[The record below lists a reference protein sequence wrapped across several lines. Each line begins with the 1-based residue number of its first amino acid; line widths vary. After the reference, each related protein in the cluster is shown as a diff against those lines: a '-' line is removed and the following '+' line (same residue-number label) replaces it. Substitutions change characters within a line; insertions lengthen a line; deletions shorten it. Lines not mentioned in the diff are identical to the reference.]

1 MYCRYCGQRMEEGTV
16 YCGKC
21 GFRLQDINPDFVH
34 AIKKWKNGDGEG
46 FREIYDGTYNHVY
59 SRAKCIMQ
67 EEQEALD
74 LLQEVYLVLY
84 GKMDSLENDSD
95 LFEWVTSITYR
106 QGMGRLNRETT
117 EIILTENGGET
128 FEHILSDETM
138 WEEIADKEQNAN
150 ILRQCIEKLS
160 EVQRLTVLAYYY
172 EELKVEEIVELTESS
187 MEIVKSRLCLALKN
201 LKASMEEREQ
211 KQGCKPYVFT
221 ESVLILALDMMLDE
235 GVLSE
240 ESADTLYTKVCVR
253 AGIKGTK
260 KGLVYHLFGSTWKRA
275 VIAII
280 GVTIVI
286 TTGFFAWKAGDQTEK
301 QPPARQNVVED
312 SEEDEDETQTQN
324 TAEMEKIEEPE
335 VQEPEVEVPDYYW
348 DYKAA
353 YEPIVQEMQGL
364 YGEANFNYL
373 DYSLYDMDGD
383 GVSELIIQSGMNQM
397 ELLWNV
403 YSYDIETG
411 EEYQVGYF
419 SGRHSRLCLPEGGG
433 TGIVSV
439 YGFQNEQEV
448 RRIQMT
454 SDKTLAITTI
464 DPMRMLE
471 DGEEFYKGAG
481 DLQVSTADNLDLLNT
496 THGED
501 IRLDTGYQTA
511 DGKEIYMLHQ
521 NVIASSVFQE
531 EGYNYSVNNLS
542 DGDPGTCW
550 AEGAEGHG
558 EKEALV
564 IYGDTDEKPIE
575 AEGLAIMPG
584 FCASEELYR
593 KNGVPIKITISYND
607 KVITQSLEKQ
617 FLNPSKM
624 QKEMIYIDFGEC
636 VQMDHCTII
645 IEEVRE
651 GSRYQDASISEMYL
665 YTTKGNGE
673 S

>member
-1 MYCRYCGQRMEEGTV
+1 MYCRYCGQYMEEDAV

-21 GFRLQDINPDFVH
+21 GHSLQDTNPELV
-34 AIKKWKNGDGEG
+34 
-46 FREIYDGTYNHVY
+46 
-59 SRAKCIMQ
+59 Q
-67 EEQEALD
+67 E
-74 LLQEVYLVLY
+74 
-84 GKMDSLENDSD
+84 
-95 LFEWVTSITYR
+95 
-106 QGMGRLNRETT
+106 
-117 EIILTENGGET
+117 
-128 FEHILSDETM
+128 
-138 WEEIADKEQNAN
+138 
-150 ILRQCIEKLS
+150 
-160 EVQRLTVLAYYY
+160 
-172 EELKVEEIVELTESS
+172 
-187 MEIVKSRLCLALKN
+187 
-201 LKASMEEREQ
+201 
-211 KQGCKPYVFT
+211 
-221 ESVLILALDMMLDE
+221 
-235 GVLSE
+235 SE
-240 ESADTLYTKVCVR
+240 EWQNGEEEMISKGASDTL
-253 AGIKGTK
+253 
-260 KGLVYHLFGSTWKRA
+260 LYHLFGSTWKRA

-280 GVTIVI
+280 CLTIVI
-286 TTGFFAWKAGDQTEK
+286 TAGFLVWKLGDQPEKRLPAQQNIVDDNEKAKDEKQAKNTEK
-301 QPPARQNVVED
+301 T
-312 SEEDEDETQTQN
+312 DE
-324 TAEMEKIEEPE
+324 IE
-335 VQEPEVEVPDYYW
+335 VQETKVQEMEVSEVEVPDYYW

-373 DYSLYDMDGD
+373 EYSLYDMDGD

-448 RRIQMT
+448 RRIQVT
-454 SDKTLAITTI
+454 RDKTLAITTI
-464 DPMRMLE
+464 DPTRMLE

-501 IRLDTGYQTA
+501 VKLDTGYQTA

-564 IYGDTDEKPIE
+564 IYSDTGEKPIE

-584 FCASEELYR
+584 FCASEELYQ

-617 FLNPSKM
+617 SLDPNKM
-624 QKEMIYIDFGEC
+624 QEEMIYIEFGEC
-636 VQMDHCTII
+636 VQMEHCTII

-651 GSRYQDASISEMYL
+651 GSRYQDTSISEMYL
-665 YTTKGNGE
+665 YTTK